1 MKLKNILRILFSL
14 LTIGAIVGGL
24 LYLTIYFN
32 NRDIKK
38 LSIPSNKDGLNFTIK
53 NKELLDQSVLLEK
66 GNIKNVDM
74 QILSFKKDGKYV
86 LQKGRTEDNNPELTE
101 QSIKYEAKRREALA
115 LINSGFWSYEGL
127 DRPFAQK
134 EIELGKTGLLY
145 GDDQNNITAGTYP
158 NIDTAKMFTHM
169 GSNGWDTGA
178 FGILIKD
185 KKVDKTWDK
194 GDPDQPNA
202 RSIYVETY
210 DGIIRIIQTY
220 GHNSLNKGL
229 NHQDVYKLLKNI
241 GYSNIRLAFLLDGGG
256 TTRMYTRSDNGKEKV
271 AGAFVDN
278 RTYIEYLYLTKR
290 DTNAADPNIWRD
302 PELVKAG
309 KSKSI
314 TYDDYIEAI
323 YSNGKVPGT
332 QYQFEVSK

>member
-1 MKLKNILRILFSL
+1 M
-14 LTIGAIVGGL
+14 IGAIVGGL
-24 LYLTIYFN
+24 LYLTIYFS

-38 LSIPSNKDGLNFTIK
+38 LSMPSNKDGLNFTIK

-145 GDDQNNITAGTYP
+145 GDDQNNIAAGTYP

-185 KKVDKTWDK
+185 KKVDKTWEK

-229 NHQDVYKLLKNI
+229 NH
-241 GYSNIRLAFLLDGGG
+241 GG
-256 TTRMYTRSDNGKEKV
+256 TTRMYTRFDNGKEKV

>member
-1 MKLKNILRILFSL
+1 M
-14 LTIGAIVGGL
+14 IGAIVGGL

-38 LSIPSNKDGLNFTIK
+38 LSMPSNKGGLNFTIK

-66 GNIKNVDM
+66 GTIKNVDM

-86 LQKGRTEDNNPELTE
+86 LQKGRTEDDNPELTE
-101 QSIKYEAKRREALA
+101 QSIKYEAKRRDALA
-115 LINSGFWSYEGL
+115 LINAGFWSYEGL
-127 DRPFAQK
+127 DRPFTAQ
-134 EIELGKTGLLY
+134 
-145 GDDQNNITAGTYP
+145 
-158 NIDTAKMFTHM
+158 MFTHM

-185 KKVDKTWDK
+185 KKVDKTWEK

-290 DTNAADPNIWRD
+290 DSNATDPNVWRD

-314 TYDDYIEAI
+314 TYDDYIKAI
-323 YSNGKVPGT
+323 YSNGKVSGT
-332 QYQFEVSK
+332 QYLYRHA

>member
-1 MKLKNILRILFSL
+1 MLFYL
-14 LTIGAIVGGL
+14 LMIGAIVGGL

-38 LSIPSNKDGLNFTIK
+38 LSMPSDKDGLTFNIE

-66 GNIKNVDM
+66 GSIKNVDM

-101 QSIKYEAKRREALA
+101 QSIKYEANRREALA

-134 EIELGKTGLLY
+134 EIKLGKTGLLY

-158 NIDTAKMFTHM
+158 NIDTAQMFTHM

-178 FGILIKD
+178 FGSIVKD
-185 KKVDKTWDK
+185 KKLDKNWEK

-210 DGIIRIIQTY
+210 DGIIHIIQTY
-220 GHNSLNKGL
+220 GHTSLNKGL
-229 NHQDVYKLLKNI
+229 NHEDIYNLLKNL

-271 AGAFVDN
+271 VGAFVDD
-278 RTYIEYLYLTKR
+278 RTYIEYLYLAKR
-290 DTNAADPNIWRD
+290 DSNATDPYIWRD
-302 PELVKAG
+302 QELVKAG

-314 TYDDYIEAI
+314 TYKDYIEAI
-323 YSNGKVPGT
+323 FSNGTVPGT
-332 QYQFEVSK
+332 QYQFEISK

>member
-1 MKLKNILRILFSL
+1 M
-14 LTIGAIVGGL
+14 IGAIVGGL
-24 LYLTIYFN
+24 LYLTIYFS

-38 LSIPSNKDGLNFTIK
+38 LSMPSNKDGLSFTIK

-178 FGILIKD
+178 FGILIL
-185 KKVDKTWDK
+185 
-194 GDPDQPNA
+194 
-202 RSIYVETY
+202 
-210 DGIIRIIQTY
+210 
-220 GHNSLNKGL
+220 SLI
-229 NHQDVYKLLKNI
+229 HI
-241 GYSNIRLAFLLDGGG
+241 
-256 TTRMYTRSDNGKEKV
+256 
-271 AGAFVDN
+271 
-278 RTYIEYLYLTKR
+278 
-290 DTNAADPNIWRD
+290 
-302 PELVKAG
+302 
-309 KSKSI
+309 
-314 TYDDYIEAI
+314 
-323 YSNGKVPGT
+323 
-332 QYQFEVSK
+332 